1 MCAEG
6 VSRLGDSVKA
16 LIIADGRVPPRSV
29 LPEDLFGDVDLVV
42 AADGGA
48 ERAAALGLR
57 PDLVVGDGDSID
69 PDALGALAAS
79 GTAVERYPAEKDE
92 SDLELALKAAMV
104 RGADEIVIL
113 GALGGARFEHE
124 MAAVALLGLEEAS
137 GRDVTIAD
145 DRSTVRLLRG
155 SERAGVVAS
164 LDVRG
169 APGDFVSILP
179 WGGDAT
185 GVATEGLRYALRDEV
200 LRMGPSRGLSNE
212 LTVPTGRISCRRGQL
227 LVVHTRRS
235 ALLPASSGN
244 LIAPEGS
251 HAS

>member
-1 MCAEG
+1 LCAEG
-6 VSRLGDSVKA
+6 VLRLGGSVKA
-16 LIIADGRVPPRSV
+16 LIVADGRVPPRSA
-29 LPEDLFGDVDLVV
+29 LPTDLLGDVDLVV

-48 ERAAALGLR
+48 ERAALLGLR
-57 PDLVVGDGDSID
+57 PDLVVGDADSID
-69 PDALGALAAS
+69 ADALQALAAS
-79 GTAVERYPAEKDE
+79 GTAVELFPAEKDE
-92 SDLELALKAAMV
+92 SDLELALIAALG

-113 GALGGARFEHE
+113 GALGGERFEHE

-164 LDVRG
+164 LHVRG
-169 APGDFVSILP
+169 EPGDFVSILP
-179 WGGDAT
+179 WGGNAT
-185 GVATEGLRYALRDEV
+185 GVATEGLRFVLRDEV

-212 LTVPTGRISCRRGQL
+212 LTDQSGRIACRGGQL

-235 ALLPASSGN
+235 ALMPAGAGGG
-244 LIAPEGS
+244 IAREGP
-251 HAS
+251 HAP